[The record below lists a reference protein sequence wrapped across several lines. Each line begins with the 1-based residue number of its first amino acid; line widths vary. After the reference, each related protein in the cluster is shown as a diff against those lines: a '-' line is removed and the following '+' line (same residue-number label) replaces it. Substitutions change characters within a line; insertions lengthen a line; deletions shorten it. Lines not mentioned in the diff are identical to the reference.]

1 MLVRPGSLSSPLVS
15 TLNLYVKVESGVADL
30 LLIRQYRT
38 FTIKGITYG
47 GRTQSLSVTGLALLR
62 TRLAAIQNT
71 PFNVAF
77 LRNFLDLS
85 TNEPI
90 LGARLE

>member
-1 MLVRPGSLSSPLVS
+1 
-15 TLNLYVKVESGVADL
+15 VKVESGVADL

-38 FTIKGITYG
+38 FTVKGITYG
-47 GRTQSLSVTGLALLR
+47 GRTQSLSVTSF

-77 LRNFLDLS
+77 VRNFLDLS